1 MKFKKIISIL
11 AILIVLALIGIL
23 TFGYYKAFFNKNQNP
38 IVTMKVEN
46 YGTIKIELYP
56 KIAPNT
62 VTNFIKLS
70 NNGFYDGLTFHRI
83 VKDFMIQGGD
93 PLGNGTGSPVFSDIK
108 DNIEKDSDEDKAYSI
123 KGEFAYNG
131 YEKNKLK
138 FEEGILAMARTSY
151 TSLSPNLTEESYNS
165 AGCQFF
171 ITTKDATNLNGLY
184 CAFGKVVEGMDV
196 VKKIAEAEIKVE
208 ENEDGTTSSSTEQS
222 TPVNPPVI
230 TSIRVETYGVDY
242 GIPET
247 LEPFDSSAWIMNY
260 YNMNSSSIVTE

>member
-1 MKFKKIISIL
+1 MKFKNVIYIL
-11 AILIVLALIGIL
+11 AICIILALIGVVVL
-23 TFGYYKAFFNKNQNP
+23 GYYNEFFNKNKNP
-38 IVTMKVEN
+38 IATIEVKD
-46 YGTIKIELYP
+46 YGTIKVELYP

-93 PLGNGTGSPVFSDIK
+93 PLGNGTGSPVLSDIK
-108 DNIEKDSDEDKAYSI
+108 DNIEKDSSDDKAYSI

-131 YEKNKLK
+131 YEKNRLK
-138 FEEGILAMARTSY
+138 FEKGVLAMARSSY

-171 ITTKDATNLNGLY
+171 ITTEDSTNLNGLY
-184 CAFGKVVEGMDV
+184 CAFGKVIEGMDIV
-196 VKKIAEAEIKVE
+196 SKIAETEIKIE
-208 ENEDGTTSSSTEQS
+208 ESEGKSSSSTEQS

-260 YNMNSSSIVTE
+260 YNMNSNS